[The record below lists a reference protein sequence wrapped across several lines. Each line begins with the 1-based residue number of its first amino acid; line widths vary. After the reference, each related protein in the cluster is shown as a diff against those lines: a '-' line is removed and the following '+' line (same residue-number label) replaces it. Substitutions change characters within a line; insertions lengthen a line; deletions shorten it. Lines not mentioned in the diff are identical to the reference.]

1 MISKDRELM
10 LKTGCFLLFIL
21 LTNAH
26 ASVPS
31 LKVLIAKSL
40 NNVVVEGMD
49 LRKVVHQQRQTQ
61 QYTGRK
67 AISFNCRPQLTKKMK
82 AYNGPLLIASLS
94 SPTGLISWGK
104 QKYQGELQLLADSK
118 TERCDLVNSIS
129 LEAYITTLLA
139 KEMNGSWPVEALKAQ
154 AVAARTYAFE
164 RLRKSNGGKLYDLE
178 SSEKDQVS
186 GTFFDATEKTLQAS
200 KETEGEI
207 LIGPSGKIAPA
218 FFHSKCGGKTLRPDQ
233 VWGGVEEG
241 YRSVNCTFCQKT
253 GMKDWNA
260 KLQNKKLVNMV
271 DLVLKKY
278 YSDSIV
284 DSNIK
289 IMPDSLH
296 NSELRLYAGDRL
308 HIIKKSYLR
317 NLAGRGILPSNNFI
331 MSTKNDAIHVE
342 GQGYGHGVGLCQ
354 LGALELA
361 KRGYDYR
368 QILSFYFP
376 RHKIKIAY
384 QQ

>member
-1 MISKDRELM
+1 M
-10 LKTGCFLLFIL
+10 LRTGCFILFLMIAS
-21 LTNAH
+21 AH
-26 ASVPS
+26 GAVPS
-31 LKVLIAKSL
+31 VKVLIAKSL
-40 NNVVVEGMD
+40 NHVQVEGMD
-49 LRKVVHQQRQTQ
+49 LKKTIHTQKLSQ
-61 QYTGRK
+61 QYSGK
-67 AISFNCRPQLTKKMK
+67 KLISFKCRPGQKRVLGKQS
-82 AYNGPLLIASLS
+82 LLVASLS

-104 QKYQGELQLLADSK
+104 NKYQGELQLLADTGSNS
-118 TERCDLVNSIS
+118 CDLVNAIP

-139 KEMNGSWPVEALKAQ
+139 KEMNGTWPVEALKAQ

-164 RLRKSNGGKLYDLE
+164 RLKKVNSGRLYHLE

-186 GTFFDATEKTLQAS
+186 GTFFDATEKTLLAS
-200 KETEGEI
+200 KETQGEI
-207 LIGPSGKIAPA
+207 LVGPTGKISPA

-253 GMKDWNA
+253 GMKDWNG
-260 KLQNKKLVNMV
+260 KIQNKKLVSMV
-271 DLVLKKY
+271 DQVLKKY
-278 YSDSIV
+278 YSDQIS
-284 DSNIK
+284 DSEIK
-289 IMPDSLH
+289 IMPDSVH

-308 HIIKKSYLR
+308 HIVKKSYLR
-317 NLAGRGILPSNNFI
+317 NLVGREVLPSNNFV
-331 MSTKNDAIHVE
+331 MSMRDKEIHVE

-376 RHKIKIAY
+376 RHKIKTAY
-384 QQ
+384 VP

>member
-1 MISKDRELM
+1 LLRTVCL
-10 LKTGCFLLFIL
+10 LLFLSL
-21 LTNAH
+21 LTSAH
-26 ASVPS
+26 AAVPS
-31 LKVLIAKSL
+31 VKVLIAKSL

-49 LRKVVHQQRQTQ
+49 LHKIIHTQRQSQ
-61 QYTGRK
+61 QYNGRK
-67 AISFNCRPQLTKKMK
+67 AISFNCKPHVSKKLT
-82 AYNGPLLIASLS
+82 ARNGSLLIASLS

-104 QKYQGELQLLADSK
+104 HKYQGELQLLADSK
-118 TERCDLVNSIS
+118 TERCDLVNSIP

-139 KEMNGSWPVEALKAQ
+139 KEMNGTWPVEALKAQ

-164 RLRKSNGGKLYDLE
+164 RLSRSHGNKFYDLE

-186 GTFFDATEKTLQAS
+186 GTFFDATEKTLRAS

-207 LIGPSGKIAPA
+207 LVGPTGKVSPA

-241 YRSVNCTFCQKT
+241 YRSVTCTFCQKT
-253 GMKDWNA
+253 GMKDWTG
-260 KLQNKKLVNMV
+260 KLQNRKLVTMV
-271 DLVLKKY
+271 DQVLKKY
-278 YSDSIV
+278 YSDAIV
-284 DSNIK
+284 DQNIK

-296 NSELRLYAGDRL
+296 NSEIRLYAGDRL

-317 NLAGRGILPSNNFI
+317 NLAGRGVLPSNNFI
-331 MSTKNDAIHVE
+331 MSAKDNEFHVE

-376 RHKIKIAY
+376 RHKIKTAY

>member
-1 MISKDRELM
+1 M
-10 LKTGCFLLFIL
+10 LRTGCFVIFLLVN
-21 LTNAH
+21 T
-26 ASVPS
+26 ASAAVPS
-31 LKVLIAKSL
+31 VKVLIAKSL
-40 NNVVVEGMD
+40 NSVVVEGMD
-49 LRKVVHQQRQTQ
+49 LKKTVHTLRQSQ
-61 QYTGRK
+61 QYSGRK
-67 AISFNCRPQLTKKMK
+67 TISFNCRPGKRRASLP
-82 AYNGPLLIASLS
+82 NSLLVASLS

-104 QKYQGELQLLADSK
+104 NKYQGELQLLADTGANS
-118 TERCDLVNSIS
+118 CDLVNSIP
-129 LEAYITTLLA
+129 LEAYITTLLS
-139 KEMNGSWPVEALKAQ
+139 KEMNGTWPVEALKAQ

-164 RLRKSNGGKLYDLE
+164 RLRKSDSAKLYHLE

-186 GTFFDATEKTLQAS
+186 GTFFDATEKTLRAS
-200 KETEGEI
+200 RETEGEI
-207 LIGPSGKIAPA
+207 LVGPTGKISPA

-253 GMKDWNA
+253 GMKDWQG
-260 KLQNKKLVNMV
+260 KIKNKKLVSMV
-271 DLVLKKY
+271 DQVLKKY
-278 YSDSIV
+278 YSD
-284 DSNIK
+284 NISDTEIR
-289 IMPDSLH
+289 IMPDSMA

-317 NLAGRGILPSNNFI
+317 NLAGREVLPSNNFI
-331 MSTKNDAIHVE
+331 MAMKNNEIHVE

-376 RHKIKIAY
+376 RHKIKTAY
-384 QQ
+384 TP

>member
-1 MISKDRELM
+1 
-10 LKTGCFLLFIL
+10 
-21 LTNAH
+21 
-26 ASVPS
+26 V
-31 LKVLIAKSL
+31 
-40 NNVVVEGMD
+40 
-49 LRKVVHQQRQTQ
+49 
-61 QYTGRK
+61 
-67 AISFNCRPQLTKKMK
+67 
-82 AYNGPLLIASLS
+82 ASLS

-104 QKYQGELQLLADSK
+104 KKYQGELQLLSDSQSK
-118 TERCDLVNSIS
+118 SCDLVNSIP

-139 KEMNGSWPVEALKAQ
+139 KEMHGSWPVEALKAQ

-164 RLRKSNGGKLYDLE
+164 RLRKPISSRLYDLE

-186 GTFFDATEKTLQAS
+186 GTFFDATENTLRAS

-207 LIGPSGKIAPA
+207 LIGPTGKISPA

-253 GMKDWNA
+253 GMKDWNG
-260 KLQNKKLVNMV
+260 KIRNTKLVGMI
-271 DLVLKKY
+271 DRVLKKY
-278 YSDSIV
+278 YSDTIGN
-284 DSNIK
+284 SNIK
-289 IMPDSLH
+289 IMPDSMA

-308 HIIKKSYLR
+308 HILKKSYLR
-317 NLAGRGILPSNNFI
+317 NLAGREVLPSNNFI
-331 MSTKNDAIHVE
+331 MSMKNDQVHVE

-376 RHKIKIAY
+376 RHKIKTAY
-384 QQ
+384 HQ

>member
-1 MISKDRELM
+1 M
-10 LKTGCFLLFIL
+10 LRTGCFAFFLFMN
-21 LTNAH
+21 TAY
-26 ASVPS
+26 AAVPS
-31 LKVLIAKSL
+31 VKVLIAKSL

-49 LRKVVHQQRQTQ
+49 LKKTVHTLRQSQ
-61 QYTGRK
+61 QYSGRK
-67 AISFNCRPQLTKKMK
+67 TISFNCRPGKRRASL
-82 AYNGPLLIASLS
+82 PSSLLVASLS

-104 QKYQGELQLLADSK
+104 NKYQGELQLLADTSANN
-118 TERCDLVNSIS
+118 CNLVNSIP
-129 LEAYITTLLA
+129 LEAYITTLLS
-139 KEMNGSWPVEALKAQ
+139 KEMNGTWPVEALKAQ

-164 RLRKSNGGKLYDLE
+164 RMRKSGAGKLYHLE

-200 KETEGEI
+200 RETEGEI
-207 LIGPSGKIAPA
+207 LVGPTGKISPA

-253 GMKDWNA
+253 GMKDWQG
-260 KLQNKKLVNMV
+260 KIKNKKLVTMV
-271 DLVLKKY
+271 DQVLKKY
-278 YSDSIV
+278 YSD
-284 DSNIK
+284 NISESDIR
-289 IMPDSLH
+289 IMPDSLA

-317 NLAGRGILPSNNFI
+317 NLAGREVLPSNNFI
-331 MSTKNDAIHVE
+331 MAMKNNEIHVE

-376 RHKIKIAY
+376 RHKIKTAY
-384 QQ
+384 NP